1 MENIK
6 IITLILG
13 GSILLVVLAA
23 IGLSKTTPVGGAKTI
38 DSSELL
44 AGARWIKEVENPK
57 VTVVEFSDMQCP
69 ACKAAQPIADEVK
82 KMDGV
87 KFALRHFPLIQL
99 HKNAWTGARAAEAAR
114 MMGGGDDYV
123 KKLFDRQSE
132 WSTLDNPEEK
142 LVSYAK
148 EMGMLEDEFLKK
160 LKSDETDKFVG
171 EDFALGNRLKLQ
183 GTPTFY
189 VNGEQISAN
198 FLKSKVEE
206 LLKK

>member
-1 MENIK
+1 MDNIK
-6 IITLILG
+6 VITLVLG

-23 IGLSKTTPVGGAKTI
+23 IGLSKTTPVGGAKAV
-38 DSSELL
+38 DNSELL

-69 ACKAAQPIADEVK
+69 ACKAAQPFAEEVK
-82 KMDGV
+82 KMGGV
-87 KFALRHFPLIQL
+87 KFVLRHFPLIQL

-114 MMGGGDDYV
+114 MLGKGEEYV

-132 WSTLDNPEEK
+132 WSSLDNPEEK
-142 LVSYAK
+142 LVAYAK
-148 EMGMLEDEFLKK
+148 DMGMKEDDFLNK
-160 LKSDETDKFVG
+160 LKSEETDKLVG

-189 VNGEQISAN
+189 INGEQVSAN

>member
-1 MENIK
+1 MENWK
-6 IITLILG
+6 TVALVLS

-23 IGLSKTTPVGGAKTI
+23 FGLSKTTPVGGAKTI
-38 DSSELL
+38 DNNELL
-44 AGARWIKEVENPK
+44 VGARWIKEVDDPK
-57 VTVVEFSDMQCP
+57 VTVVEFSDLQCP
-69 ACKAAQPIADEVK
+69 ACKAAQPFAEEVK

-87 KFALRHFPLIQL
+87 KFVLRHFPLIQL
-99 HKNAWTGARAAEAAR
+99 HKNAWIGARAAEAAR
-114 MMGGGDDYV
+114 MLGKGDDYV

-160 LKSDETDKFVG
+160 LKSDETDKFVS

>member
-1 MENIK
+1 MDNWRTIG
-6 IITLILG
+6 LILG
-13 GSILLVVLAA
+13 GSIVLVVLAA
-23 IGLSKTTPVGGAKTI
+23 VGLSRSTPAGGAKSI
-38 DSSELL
+38 DNAELL
-44 AGARWIKEVENPK
+44 GGARWIKEVENPK

-69 ACKAAQPIADEVK
+69 ACKAAQSYAEEVK

-87 KFALRHFPLIQL
+87 KFVLSHFPLIQL

-114 MMGGGDDYV
+114 ILGKGDEYV

-132 WSTLDNPEEK
+132 WSSLDNPEEK
-142 LVSYAK
+142 LVAYAK
-148 EMGMLEDEFLKK
+148 ELGMSEDDFLKK
-160 LKSDETDKFVG
+160 LKSEETDKFVG

-189 VNGEQISAN
+189 VNGEQVSAN

-206 LLKK
+206 LSKK

>member
-1 MENIK
+1 
-6 IITLILG
+6 
-13 GSILLVVLAA
+13 
-23 IGLSKTTPVGGAKTI
+23 
-38 DSSELL
+38 
-44 AGARWIKEVENPK
+44 
-57 VTVVEFSDMQCP
+57 
-69 ACKAAQPIADEVK
+69 
-82 KMDGV
+82 MDGV
-87 KFALRHFPLIQL
+87 KFVLRHFPLIQL

-114 MMGGGDDYV
+114 ILGKGDDYV

-142 LVSYAK
+142 LVAYAK
-148 EMGMLEDEFLKK
+148 EMGLPEEEFLKK
-160 LKSDETDKFVG
+160 LKSDETDKFVS
-171 EDFALGNRLKLQ
+171 EDSALGNRLKLQ

>member
-1 MENIK
+1 M
-6 IITLILG
+6 
-13 GSILLVVLAA
+13 VVLAA
-23 IGLSKTTPVGGAKTI
+23 FGLSKTTPVGGAKTI
-38 DSSELL
+38 NNDELI

-69 ACKAAQPIADEVK
+69 ACKAAQPFAEEVK

-87 KFALRHFPLIQL
+87 KFVFRHFPLIQL

-114 MMGGGDDYV
+114 ILGKGNEYV
-123 KKLFDRQSE
+123 NQLFDHQNE
-132 WSTLDNPEEK
+132 WSSMDNPEEK
-142 LVSYAK
+142 LVAYAK
-148 EMGMLEDEFLKK
+148 EMGLQEDDFLKK

>member
-6 IITLILG
+6 IIALVLG

-23 IGLSKTTPVGGAKTI
+23 FGLSKTTPVGGAKKI
-38 DSSELL
+38 DTNELL
-44 AGARWIKEVENPK
+44 AGARWIKDVENPK

-69 ACKAAQPIADEVK
+69 ACKAAQPFAEEVK

-87 KFALRHFPLIQL
+87 KFVLRHFPLIQL

-114 MMGGGDDYV
+114 ILGKGDDYV

-160 LKSDETDKFVG
+160 LKSDETDKFVS